1 MLTLNVG
8 GFVMDLKEYY
18 ESVINELE
26 GHLLSTDKLYKERY
40 EHTKSFLREKKLSD
54 SDVEFLLSAMNYFY
68 CLGKDSKS
76 IEFDIKRYRDNLTE
90 AEERIEG
97 LK

>member
-1 MLTLNVG
+1 
-8 GFVMDLKEYY
+8 MDLKEYY

-26 GHLLSTDKLYKERY
+26 GHLLTTNNLYKERY
-40 EHTKSFLREKKLSD
+40 EHTKGFLKEKKLSD
-54 SDVEFLLSAMNYFY
+54 SDIKFLLSAMDYFY

-76 IEFDIKRYRDNLTE
+76 IEFDIERYRDRLTE

-97 LK
+97 LN

>member
-1 MLTLNVG
+1 
-8 GFVMDLKEYY
+8 MDLKEYY

-26 GHLLSTDKLYKERY
+26 THLSSTDKLYKERF
-40 EHTKSFLREKKLSD
+40 EHLKSFLDEKNLSD
-54 SDVEFLLSAMNYFY
+54 SDIEFILSSIDYFY
-68 CLGKDSKS
+68 RLGKDSKS

-97 LK
+97 SN